1 MVVLIEDLS
10 NRRIFFFYL
19 GNRCYNAIYKIKNK
33 SNMFKRKI
41 FIYSFILLIL
51 IAIFNYI
58 GVKFCWYWTYR
69 WYDIPMHIAG
79 GLWVSLFFLFLY
91 DYFVNKFT
99 IKNYKIKV
107 FWVVFCVLLFITVSW
122 EIFEVLGGINFT
134 GDRGYWPDTLGDILN
149 GFIGGM
155 IGYLFFIKSKKCN
168 SQIECNSVKDDKVQL

>member
-1 MVVLIEDLS
+1 
-10 NRRIFFFYL
+10 
-19 GNRCYNAIYKIKNK
+19 
-33 SNMFKRKI
+33 
-41 FIYSFILLIL
+41 
-51 IAIFNYI
+51 
-58 GVKFCWYWTYR
+58 
-69 WYDIPMHIAG
+69 MHIAG